1 MMDPVLRDRRKEGED
16 NRRKADRGKDR
27 DKDKDKDKDTVP
39 GKDSSRGQARCCRI
53 AALARA

>member
-27 DKDKDKDKDTVP
+27 DRDRDKDKEP